1 MIRIPAFV
9 TVFALTV
16 LSGTVAKAGPLTAR
30 EEKVQIKAA
39 RSLFDKGRKEFQSL
53 TGVYWSFTP
62 DSSTRPTLNSTISS
76 YRLGIMLNDVRGDGC
91 LRGNYELL
99 LEAFA
104 GTIYQGPGNGL
115 GGATLQLR

>member
-39 RSLFDKGRKEFQSL
+39 RSLFDKGRK
-53 TGVYWSFTP
+53 
-62 DSSTRPTLNSTISS
+62 
-76 YRLGIMLNDVRGDGC
+76 
-91 LRGNYELL
+91 